1 MREIIMTASA
11 SIKTPQMTLPI
22 LADVNDEQADAFCK
36 SVARVVMSEFVDKVV
51 VTETTSQDVDGS
63 NSRSYV
69 IGLKF
74 YTKEE
79 YETEYDISQEQL
91 EDVITSKFLHALEG
105 QIVKEVKKQKKP
117 DYMPTVGKSAG
128 KTDMETVSGK
138 IKEIDNDDDDE
149 DNEVDEDH
157 DEEQAKQ
164 NVKQQVSYE
173 GPDDDEIETMKKL
186 KKQVMKKWMVTI
198 LLVLMIQIW
207 IVITKKMPMPMLIW
221 INHLNQNYHVLLK
234 IVNLKL

>member
-1 MREIIMTASA
+1 
-11 SIKTPQMTLPI
+11 
-22 LADVNDEQADAFCK
+22 
-36 SVARVVMSEFVDKVV
+36 
-51 VTETTSQDVDGS
+51 
-63 NSRSYV
+63 
-69 IGLKF
+69 
-74 YTKEE
+74 
-79 YETEYDISQEQL
+79 
-91 EDVITSKFLHALEG
+91 
-105 QIVKEVKKQKKP
+105 
-117 DYMPTVGKSAG
+117 MPTVGKSAG

-198 LLVLMIQIW
+198 LLVLMIQF
-207 IVITKKMPMPMLIW
+207 
-221 INHLNQNYHVLLK
+221 
-234 IVNLKL
+234 

>member
-1 MREIIMTASA
+1 
-11 SIKTPQMTLPI
+11 MTLPI

-198 LLVLMIQIW
+198 LLVLMIQI
-207 IVITKKMPMPMLIW
+207 
-221 INHLNQNYHVLLK
+221 
-234 IVNLKL
+234 